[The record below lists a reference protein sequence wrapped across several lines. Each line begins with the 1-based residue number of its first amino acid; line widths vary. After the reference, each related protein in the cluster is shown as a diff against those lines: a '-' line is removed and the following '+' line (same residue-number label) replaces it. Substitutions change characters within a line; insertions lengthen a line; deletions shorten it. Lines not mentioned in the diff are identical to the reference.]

1 MNAERVLISGATGF
15 LGRRIVQA
23 LLECLPEANLALLV
37 RERKGDD
44 AAQRLQA
51 ILHPI
56 CPAER
61 RREAL
66 QRIRVFPADISQ
78 EHCGLTQ
85 AEWLSAVD
93 GVTRVIHAAATVRF
107 DHSLEEAR
115 RTNVGGAANLLALA
129 EQAHRCGT
137 LKSFT
142 HISTAFV
149 AGRRSGLV
157 REEELEAGQQFRN
170 TYEQSKYEAE
180 RLVRARR
187 SGLPVVIL
195 RPSIIVGD
203 SRTGITTSFK
213 TIYWPLKIYAQRR
226 WRIVPGFPE
235 VVLDIVPVDFVAEAA
250 AHLALEEGAIG
261 RCAHLCAGPSGCATL
276 GQIADLAS
284 AFFKLPPP
292 RFVNPALF
300 LALLRPMLLV
310 ALWGPRRRV
319 LREGRVYGP
328 YFRMQATFDTTQ
340 AEQLLGPA
348 GIRPPGVMEY
358 LERLFRYC
366 LESDW
371 GNRPAAPH
379 TSACLL

>member
-15 LGRRIVQA
+15 LGRQIVQV
-23 LLECLPEANLALLV
+23 LLERLPEARLALLV
-37 RERKGDD
+37 RERKGD
-44 AAQRLQA
+44 AAARRLEAVVNQ
-51 ILHPI
+51 I

-61 RREAL
+61 RRQAL
-66 QRIRVFPADISQ
+66 ERIQVFPADISQ
-78 EHCGLTQ
+78 QRCGLS
-85 AEWLSAVD
+85 EPERLSALD

-107 DHSLEEAR
+107 DHSLKEAR
-115 RTNVGGAANLLALA
+115 RINLGGTANLLELA
-129 EQAHRCGT
+129 EQAHRRGS

-142 HISTAFV
+142 YIGTAFV

-187 SGLPVVIL
+187 PGLPVVIL
-195 RPSIIVGD
+195 RPSVIVGD

-226 WRIVPGFPE
+226 WRTVPGFPE
-235 VVLDIVPVDFVAEAA
+235 AVLDIVPVNFVAEAV
-250 AHLALEEGAIG
+250 AHLALEEGAVG

-276 GQIADLAS
+276 GQIAEFAS

-300 LALLRPMLLV
+300 LALLRPILFV
-310 ALWGPRRRV
+310 ALWGPRRRI
-319 LREGRVYGP
+319 LKDGRFYRP
-328 YFRMQATFDTTQ
+328 YFRIQATFDTSQ

-371 GNRPAAPH
+371 GSRPGAPH
-379 TSACLL
+379 PTACPL